1 MAKLKLELE
10 NENEETV
17 VYTKEKVK
25 GRAVRKAFQTM
36 KKIEE
41 ADYEEQLD
49 TLIDYVVDVF
59 DNPGVTEDSILD
71 GIESEE
77 LMSTLSN
84 VITDVV
90 GVDPEDA
97 DNAQAKSNPRRSR
110 TKLLGYDKTTYAK
123 RLETRGYR
131 RS

>member
-1 MAKLKLELE
+1 MAKLRLELE
-10 NENEETV
+10 NEKEEKV
-17 VYTKEKVK
+17 VYTRDKVK
-25 GRAVRKAFQTM
+25 GRAVRKAFQVM

-71 GIESEE
+71 GLESEE
-77 LMSTLSN
+77 LMPTLSK

-90 GVDPEDA
+90 GVDPDDA
-97 DNAQAKSNPRRSR
+97 ENPQAK
-110 TKLLGYDKTTYAK
+110 K
-123 RLETRGYR
+123 
-131 RS
+131 

>member
-10 NENEETV
+10 NDKGETV
-17 VYTKEKVK
+17 VHTKDKVK

-59 DNPGVTEDSILD
+59 DDPGVTEDSILD
-71 GIESEE
+71 GIESEN
-77 LMSTLSN
+77 LMPTLSK

-90 GVDPEDA
+90 GVDPDDA
-97 DNAQAKSNPRRSR
+97 ENQQAK
-110 TKLLGYDKTTYAK
+110 K
-123 RLETRGYR
+123 
-131 RS
+131 

>member
-97 DNAQAKSNPRRSR
+97 DNAQAK
-110 TKLLGYDKTTYAK
+110 K
-123 RLETRGYR
+123 
-131 RS
+131 

>member
-10 NENEETV
+10 NDKGETV
-17 VYTKEKVK
+17 VHTKDKVK

-59 DNPGVTEDSILD
+59 DDPGVTEDSILD
-71 GIESEE
+71 GIESEN
-77 LMSTLSN
+77 LMPNLSK

-90 GVDPEDA
+90 GVDPDDA
-97 DNAQAKSNPRRSR
+97 ENQQAK
-110 TKLLGYDKTTYAK
+110 K
-123 RLETRGYR
+123 
-131 RS
+131 

>member
-1 MAKLKLELE
+1 MGSPIWLSFFFTNKRGGIFKMAKLKLELE
-10 NENEETV
+10 NDKGETV
-17 VYTKEKVK
+17 VHTKDKVK

-97 DNAQAKSNPRRSR
+97 DNAQAK
-110 TKLLGYDKTTYAK
+110 K
-123 RLETRGYR
+123 
-131 RS
+131 

>member
-10 NENEETV
+10 NEKGETV
-17 VYTKEKVK
+17 VHTRDKVK

-41 ADYEEQLD
+41 ADYEGQLD

-59 DNPGVTEDSILD
+59 DDKGVTEDTILD
-71 GIESEE
+71 GLESEE
-77 LMSTLSN
+77 LMPTLSK

-90 GVDPEDA
+90 GVDPDDA
-97 DNAQAKSNPRRSR
+97 ENPQAK
-110 TKLLGYDKTTYAK
+110 K
-123 RLETRGYR
+123 
-131 RS
+131 